1 MASVG
6 IRELRQNASEVVR
19 RVEAGEEIDVTVN
32 GRLAARL
39 VPPVRP
45 APSYPPQ
52 PRRPLDAAEFFAAL
66 AERGPDRTGWAEEI
80 HANRD
85 NDPIVDPWA
94 EQ

>member
-19 RVEAGEEIDVTVN
+19 RVEDGEEIDVTVN

-39 VPPVRP
+39 VPARP
-45 APSYPPQ
+45 RAQRVQ
-52 PRRPLDAAEFFAAL
+52 PLSAVEFLKKL
-66 AERGPDRTGWAEEI
+66 AEIPADTTGWAEEI
-80 HANRD
+80 YASRD
-85 NDPIVDPWA
+85 DDPLFDPWA